1 MSNQQ
6 DNQDL
11 QKLESLQQSSQ
22 QNNIKRKSSELIEDS
37 EQGNVDQQQ
46 NTKNSSQK
54 IQVKE
59 DSNSS
64 ENIQQKCKKDCQN
77 QNGQNNVSQ
86 TEDTSQ
92 NNQEL
97 RLKANN
103 KEKKINSDMKHF
115 LSLLQKVEQAK
126 LKKEQLT
133 KAGQDV
139 GFSQQDHQ
147 NEFNSNKDEQDDNQ
161 QSQFNEQQ
169 QKESQCQNKDE
180 QKNEDNTNDIIDNQ
194 DNLVQS
200 NVKEQKQNK
209 FVNSKQPNYEGKS
222 QQEVYSLHQN
232 DIDIG
237 FNSYSMQDFERK
249 QLDEEYDDDEDER
262 LIEFQRLEDIQKQ
275 ENDFSSKKNFEEIQL
290 SDKIQ
295 QNSQD
300 QRDWKE
306 IVEDENLSVIY
317 SDANES
323 RRSTHDNTH
332 FNQSHKEKQLIE
344 ETINL
349 ITQEIEQED
358 KLIPILQNFKSIQ
371 MNYISKQQ
379 LLFEENEKLK
389 LKADQLNHKNQL
401 LEKTIHFSK
410 QQIKHLESQN
420 TKLLDEYEYIQ
431 REVEKM
437 RQLEKE
443 LKHSL
448 NEAKQMNLN
457 FSELLRIKNE
467 ENKQKE
473 FQSKMIM
480 ENYKKLGI
488 QMSQFQQ
495 NYGSLNE
502 SIKLIV
508 TQVLESL
515 NTDKE
520 INQNRLLSNFSQD
533 SNFKSTNSDKFPLQ
547 TDINSLLDQQSD
559 SSFLKN
565 VSSPTYLNYQSEN
578 IHNQNKRLSYIQRA
592 GKLNDKN
599 SLHKSKDSYS
609 ANIKKKRPSNIL
621 IELGDN
627 PSINKSPI
635 NKSASVSPIRKN
647 FKPHQFSNPFY
658 YSQTTRN
665 SQNQSSKAKQIQE
678 TYKNYLSSKK

>member
-1 MSNQQ
+1 MFSQLALINLQ
-6 DNQDL
+6 DNTIAIYLVIQNVNHPFYSMIKCL
-11 QKLESLQQSSQ
+11 SQ
-22 QNNIKRKSSELIEDS
+22 IQANMNYCSKQKSSELIEDS

-420 TKLLDEYEYIQ
+420 TKLLDEYVNMFQSFCKLYINSQQKNKQIKEYIQ

-448 NEAKQMNLN
+448 NEAKQMN
-457 FSELLRIKNE
+457 
-467 ENKQKE
+467 
-473 FQSKMIM
+473 
-480 ENYKKLGI
+480 
-488 QMSQFQQ
+488 
-495 NYGSLNE
+495 
-502 SIKLIV
+502 
-508 TQVLESL
+508 
-515 NTDKE
+515 
-520 INQNRLLSNFSQD
+520 
-533 SNFKSTNSDKFPLQ
+533 

>member
-1 MSNQQ
+1 MSNQL

-11 QKLESLQQSSQ
+11 QNLDQLLQSSSQNTIQRQPNQ
-22 QNNIKRKSSELIEDS
+22 QVEDS
-37 EQGNVDQQQ
+37 EEHNLSSEQ
-46 NTKNSSQK
+46 NTKNLSQN
-54 IQVKE
+54 IQVQE
-59 DSNSS
+59 DIKSSGNEQQICKKNSQNDISQTVENS
-64 ENIQQKCKKDCQN
+64 ENKQEQQVKN
-77 QNGQNNVSQ
+77 
-86 TEDTSQ
+86 
-92 NNQEL
+92 
-97 RLKANN
+97 NN

-126 LKKEQLT
+126 LKKVQLSKT
-133 KAGQDV
+133 SQEV
-139 GFSQQDHQ
+139 GFSQQDYQ
-147 NEFNSNKDEQDDNQ
+147 NETNSIKNVSGDNQ
-161 QSQFNEQQ
+161 QSLSSKQQLRQQDFNQEEQQ
-169 QKESQCQNKDE
+169 K
-180 QKNEDNTNDIIDNQ
+180 DNTNDGIAGDD

-200 NVKEQKQNK
+200 CVNEQKQNK
-209 FVNSKQPNYEGKS
+209 NFNLKKLNYEGKS
-222 QQEVYSLHQN
+222 TQEVQNLYQN

-237 FNSYSMQDFERK
+237 FNSYSMQDFDRK
-249 QLDEEYDDDEDER
+249 KLEEEYDEEDEK
-262 LIEFQRLEDIQKQ
+262 LIEFQRLEDMQQQ
-275 ENDFSSKKNFEEIQL
+275 ENDFSSKNNIVDIQLNDKNQQNFE
-290 SDKIQ
+290 
-295 QNSQD
+295 D

-306 IVEDENLSVIY
+306 MVEDENLSVIY

-323 RRSTHDNTH
+323 RRSTHDSTH
-332 FNQSHKEKQLIE
+332 FNQSHKEKKLIE

-379 LLFEENEKLK
+379 LLFEENKQLK
-389 LKADQLNHKNQL
+389 IKAAQLTHKNQL
-401 LEKTIHFSK
+401 LEKSIHFSK
-410 QQIKHLESQN
+410 QQIKHLEFQN
-420 TKLLDEYEYIQ
+420 RKLLDEYEYIQ

-448 NEAKQMNLN
+448 SEAKQMNLN

-480 ENYKKLGI
+480 ESYKKLGT
-488 QMSQFQQ
+488 QMSQFQL
-495 NYGSLNE
+495 NYSSLNE
-502 SIKLIV
+502 NIKLIV

-520 INQNRLLSNFSQD
+520 GNQNRLLSNFSQD
-533 SNFKSTNSDKFPLQ
+533 SNFKSSNSDKFPLQ
-547 TDINSLLDQQSD
+547 TDINSLFDQQSD

-578 IHNQNKRLSYIQRA
+578 IHNQNKRLSQIQRA
-592 GKLNDKN
+592 SKLNKKKS
-599 SLHKSKDSYS
+599 SLHKSKDNYS
-609 ANIKKKRPSNIL
+609 VNNKKQRPSNIL

-627 PSINKSPI
+627 PSINKSPLS
-635 NKSASVSPIRKN
+635 KSTSVSPIRKN

-658 YSQTTRN
+658 YSQTTTN
-665 SQNQSSKAKQIQE
+665 SQNQVSKAKQIQE
-678 TYKNYLSSKK
+678 TYQNYLSSKK